1 MKLVFPAP
9 ERNKQPILQVLQRV
23 LPATGTLL
31 EIARGSGQHAAFF
44 AGHFPQWNWLATDL
58 AEAHLR
64 SIAAY
69 VAESGLANLLPPRR
83 LDVLDTDWGVDSVQA
98 IFSANLIHIAPWECT
113 LGLCAGAAKCL
124 VAGGL
129 LILYGPFRIGG
140 SDTSASNAAFDADLK
155 SRDPRWGV
163 RDLEAVQ
170 AEAQRVGLQ
179 LIERVAM
186 PANNQMLIFRR

>member
-31 EIARGSGQHAAFF
+31 EIASGSGQHAAFF

-69 VAESGLANLLPPRR
+69 VAESGLANLLPPR
-83 LDVLDTDWGVDSVQA
+83 
-98 IFSANLIHIAPWECT
+98 
-113 LGLCAGAAKCL
+113 
-124 VAGGL
+124 
-129 LILYGPFRIGG
+129 
-140 SDTSASNAAFDADLK
+140 
-155 SRDPRWGV
+155 
-163 RDLEAVQ
+163 
-170 AEAQRVGLQ
+170 
-179 LIERVAM
+179 
-186 PANNQMLIFRR
+186 

>member
-31 EIARGSGQHAAFF
+31 EIASGSGQHAAFF
-44 AGHFPQWNWLATDL
+44 AGHFPQWTWLATDL

-124 VAGGL
+124 VAGGAC
-129 LILYGPFRIGG
+129 P
-140 SDTSASNAAFDADLK
+140 T
-155 SRDPRWGV
+155 PTT
-163 RDLEAVQ
+163 
-170 AEAQRVGLQ
+170 
-179 LIERVAM
+179 
-186 PANNQMLIFRR
+186 AN